1 MEYKKTLNQIK
12 AILSIQVKLEQM
24 KLEDGV
30 TVVEA
35 ESFEPDYSIGIVSE
49 TGIVAMPVGEYTTQ
63 DGTIIVV
70 EQEGIIK
77 ELKEASAEEVEEAS
91 AETPEEIVAPEME
104 ATPKKIVESVS
115 KETFFA
121 KEQELELEKQ
131 KSAKLE
137 EELEAIKVQL
147 SAAPAPLVFNPE
159 NEKKVEVNLLHS
171 KRPETT
177 ESKIYK
183 KLFSKN

>member
-1 MEYKKTLNQIK
+1 
-12 AILSIQVKLEQM
+12 M

-30 TVVEA
+30 TIVEA

-49 TGIVAMPVGEYTTQ
+49 TGIVAMPVGEYKPH
-63 DGTIIVV
+63 GSIILV

-77 ELKEASAEEVEEAS
+77 EVKPAGAPEAEVPEEV
-91 AETPEEIVAPEME
+91 VAPEME
-104 ATPKKIVESVS
+104 AEQQPKKLLNQFQKKLFRKRTRVGTINQRAQNQ
-115 KETFFA
+115 K
-121 KEQELELEKQ
+121 KNWKQ
-131 KSAKLE
+131 LKFNYS
-137 EELEAIKVQL
+137 
-147 SAAPAPLVFNPE
+147 SFAPLVFNPE

>member
-12 AILSIQVKLEQM
+12 SLLSIQVKLEQM

-30 TVVEA
+30 TIVEA
-35 ESFEPDYSIGIVSE
+35 ESFEPDYSIGILSE

-77 ELKEASAEEVEEAS
+77 EVKQAGAEEEAS
-91 AETPEEIVAPEME
+91 AETPEEIVEPEME

-121 KEQELELEKQ
+121 KEQELEVEKT

-137 EELEAIKVQL
+137 AELNELKVQL
-147 SAAPAPLVFNPE
+147 SAAPEPLVYNPE

-177 ESKIYK
+177 QDRIYK

>member
-49 TGIVAMPVGEYTTQ
+49 TGIVAMPVGEYTTA
-63 DGTIIVV
+63 DGAIIVV

-77 ELKEASAEEVEEAS
+77 EVKEASAEVEEAS

-121 KEQELELEKQ
+121 KEQELEVEKT

-137 EELEAIKVQL
+137 AELNELKVQL
-147 SAAPAPLVFNPE
+147 SAAPAPLVYNPE

-177 ESKIYK
+177 QDRIYK

>member
-12 AILSIQVKLEQM
+12 ALLSIQVKLEQM

-30 TVVEA
+30 TIVEA

-49 TGIVAMPVGEYTTQ
+49 TGIVAMPVGEYKTQ
-63 DGTIIVV
+63 DGSIILV

-77 ELKEASAEEVEEAS
+77 EVKPAGAPEAEVPEEV
-91 AETPEEIVAPEME
+91 VAPEME
-104 ATPKKIVESVS
+104 AEQQPKKVVESVS

>member
-12 AILSIQVKLEQM
+12 ALLSIQVKLEQM

-30 TVVEA
+30 TIVEA

-49 TGIVAMPVGEYTTQ
+49 TGIVAMPVGEYKTQ
-63 DGTIIVV
+63 DGSIILV

-77 ELKEASAEEVEEAS
+77 EVKPAGAPEAEVPEEV
-91 AETPEEIVAPEME
+91 VAPEME
-104 ATPKKIVESVS
+104 AEQQPKKIVESVS

-131 KSAKLE
+131 KSVKLA

-183 KLFSKN
+183 KLFSQN

>member
-12 AILSIQVKLEQM
+12 ALLSIQVKLEQM

-30 TVVEA
+30 TIVEA

-49 TGIVAMPVGEYTTQ
+49 TGIVAMPVGEYTTAE
-63 DGTIIVV
+63 GAVIVV
-70 EQEGIIK
+70 EQEGVIK
-77 ELKEASAEEVEEAS
+77 EVKATAEEE
-91 AETPEEIVAPEME
+91 ETPEEVVAPEME
-104 ATPKKIVESVS
+104 AEQPVKKIVESVS

-121 KEQELELEKQ
+121 KEQELEAEKV
-131 KSAKLE
+131 KSVKLE
-137 EELEAIKVQL
+137 QELEAIKVQL

-177 ESKIYK
+177 QDKIYK
-183 KLFSKN
+183 KLFSQN